1 MMQESSIGPFETV
14 LCDGLPPVIRIN
26 IRVSAEEAARSASA
40 DFVITG
46 PGLPVAP
53 GKPTRITASGDLL
66 LTGYVR
72 DVDTG
77 YDEESRSLSCG
88 IVSRTVDFVECSA
101 EHASGEILDKS
112 LDDIAR
118 DLDSHGIGIETDGSE
133 LPKEARHK
141 LMVGES
147 AFSSI
152 ERRSRGR
159 GVLIHDTPDG
169 RVKLATK
176 PAGKHAGRLKRGVNI
191 LPGSSASFTEKGR
204 YSDIKVR
211 GQATE
216 GSDKQQFRGQSSAK
230 DNGISRKRTL
240 ILRHE
245 GEAST
250 GRMKKRAAWHARRA
264 AGNGTTASIVVSGW
278 RDEAGKLW
286 QPNFLVYVDDD
297 WLGLDGWMVIKD
309 IDFEQADMTK
319 ATLSLAD
326 PRALGGENPRSK
338 TASGYSATAVDEGDF
353 EDE

>member
-1 MMQESSIGPFETV
+1 MQEISTGPFETV
-14 LCDGLPPVIRIN
+14 VCDGLPPIIRIN
-26 IRVSAEEAARSASA
+26 IRVSAEEAARSANA

-46 PGLPVAP
+46 SGVPVMP
-53 GKPTRITASGDLL
+53 GKPTKITANGDLL

-72 DVDTG
+72 DVNTG
-77 YDEESRSLSCG
+77 YDEESRGLSCG
-88 IVSRTVDFVECSA
+88 IISRTVDFVECSA
-101 EHASGEILDKS
+101 EHVNGEILDKS

-118 DLDSHGIGIETDGSE
+118 ELDSQGIGIETDGSK
-133 LPKEARHK
+133 LPNEARHK

-159 GVLIHDTPDG
+159 GVLIHDTPEG

-230 DNGISRKRTL
+230 DSGISRKRTL

-264 AGNGTTASIVVSGW
+264 AGNSTTASIVVSGW

-286 QPNFLVYVDDD
+286 QPNYLVYVDND
-297 WLGLDGWMVIKD
+297 WLGLDGWMIIKD
-309 IDFEQADMTK
+309 IDFEQGDMTK

-326 PRALGGENPRSK
+326 PRALGGENPRGK
-338 TASGYSATAVDEGDF
+338 TASGYAAAAVDEGDF

>member
-1 MMQESSIGPFETV
+1 MQENSTGPFETV
-14 LCDGLPPVIRIN
+14 VCDGLPPIIRIN
-26 IRVSAEEAARSASA
+26 IRVSAEEAVRSANA
-40 DFVITG
+40 AFVFTG
-46 PGLPVAP
+46 PGLPFMP
-53 GKPTRITASGDLL
+53 GKPTKITASGDLL

-72 DVDTG
+72 DVDPG
-77 YDEESRSLSCG
+77 YDEEIRSLSCG

-101 EHASGEILDKS
+101 EHPSGEILDKS

-118 DLDSHGIGIETDGSE
+118 ELDSHGIGIETDGSE

-147 AFSSI
+147 AFSSL

-159 GVLIHDTPDG
+159 GVLIHDTPEG

-176 PAGKHAGRLKRGVNI
+176 PAGKHVGRLKRGVNI

-216 GSDKQQFRGQSSAK
+216 GSDKQQFRGQSSAR
-230 DNGISRKRTL
+230 DTGLSRKRTL
-240 ILRHE
+240 ILWHE

-264 AGNGTTASIVVSGW
+264 AGNGATANIISSGW
-278 RDEAGKLW
+278 RDDARTLW
-286 QPNFLVYVDDD
+286 QPNWLVYVEDD
-297 WLGLDGWMVIKD
+297 WLGLDGWMVIKA
-309 IDFEQADMTK
+309 INFEQGDMTK

-326 PRALGGENPRSK
+326 PRALGGENPRGK
-338 TASGYSATAVDEGDF
+338 TASGYAAAAVDEGDF

>member
-1 MMQESSIGPFETV
+1 MQETSTGPFETV

-40 DFVITG
+40 DFIITG
-46 PGLPVAP
+46 PSLPVAP
-53 GKPTRITASGDLL
+53 GKLTRITASGDLL

-77 YDEESRSLSCG
+77 YDEESRSLTCG

-118 DLDSHGIGIETDGSE
+118 ELDSHGIGIETDGSE

-147 AFSSI
+147 AFSSV

-159 GVLIHDTPDG
+159 GVLIHDTPEG

-176 PAGKHAGRLKRGVNI
+176 PAGKHAGMLKRGVNI

-230 DNGISRKRTL
+230 DSGISRKRTL
-240 ILRHE
+240 ILLHE

-278 RDEAGKLW
+278 RDEARKLW
-286 QPNFLVYVDDD
+286 QPNYLVYVFDD

-309 IDFEQADMTK
+309 IDFEQGDMTK

-326 PRALGGENPRSK
+326 PRALGGENPRGK
-338 TASGYSATAVDEGDF
+338 TTSGYSAAAVDEGDF

>member
-1 MMQESSIGPFETV
+1 MQEFSTGPFETV
-14 LCDGLPPVIRIN
+14 VCDGLPPIIRIN
-26 IRVSAEEAARSASA
+26 IRVSAEEAARSANA

-46 PGLPVAP
+46 SGLPVMP
-53 GKPTRITASGDLL
+53 GKPTKITASGDLL

-159 GVLIHDTPDG
+159 GVLIHDTPEG
-169 RVKLATK
+169 RVRLATK

-191 LPGSSASFTEKGR
+191 LPGSSASFTEKSR

-216 GSDKQQFRGQSSAK
+216 GSDKQQFRAQSSAK
-230 DNGISRKRTL
+230 DNAISRKRTL

-264 AGNGTTASIVVSGW
+264 AGNGITASIVASGW

-309 IDFEQADMTK
+309 IDFEQGDMTK

-326 PRALGGENPRSK
+326 PRALGGENPRGK
-338 TASGYSATAVDEGDF
+338 TASSYSAAAVDEGDF

>member
-1 MMQESSIGPFETV
+1 MQALSTGPFETV
-14 LCDGLPPVIRIN
+14 ACEGLPPIIRIN
-26 IRVSAEEAARSASA
+26 IRVSAEEAARSAQA

-46 PGLPVAP
+46 SGLPVAP
-53 GKPTRITASGDLL
+53 GDVVKITATGDLM

-77 YDEESRSLSCG
+77 YDEESRALSCG
-88 IVSRTVDFVECSA
+88 MVSRTVDYIECSA
-101 EHASGEILDKS
+101 EHPSGEILDKS
-112 LDDIAR
+112 LADIAR
-118 DLDSHGIGIETDGSE
+118 ELDSHGIGIETDGSD

-159 GVLIHDTPDG
+159 GALIHDTPEG
-169 RVKLATK
+169 RVKIATK
-176 PAGKHAGRLKRGVNI
+176 PAGKHAGKLQRGVNI

-204 YSDIKVR
+204 YSDVKVR

-216 GSDKQQFRGQSSAK
+216 GTDKQQLRGQSSAK
-230 DNGISRKRTL
+230 DNGVRRKRTL
-240 ILRHE
+240 IIPHE
-245 GEAST
+245 GETST
-250 GRMKKRAAWHARRA
+250 GRMKKRAAWQVRRA
-264 AGNGTTASIVVSGW
+264 AGNSTTANIIVSGW

-286 QPNFLVYVDDD
+286 QPNYLVYVEDD
-297 WLGLDGWMVIKD
+297 WLGLEGWMVIKD
-309 IDFEQADMTK
+309 IDFEQGEMTK

-326 PRALGGENPRSK
+326 PRALGGENPRGK
-338 TASGYSATAVDEGDF
+338 TASGYSAAAVNEGDF